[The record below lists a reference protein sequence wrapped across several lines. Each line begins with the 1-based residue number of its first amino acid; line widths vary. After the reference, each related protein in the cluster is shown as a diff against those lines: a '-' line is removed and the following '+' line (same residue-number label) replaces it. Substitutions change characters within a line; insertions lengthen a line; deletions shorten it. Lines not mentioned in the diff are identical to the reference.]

1 MKDFALVK
9 YNNAYTRNIGTF
21 LCALLVLELLYS
33 EWISLRKPLTFI
45 FAK

>member
-9 YNNAYTRNIGTF
+9 YNNAIDLKLGTF